1 MKLRYAHA
9 SPYARKVRVLI
20 REAGL
25 AGVDEIETVTSPV
38 ATADVLWAE
47 NPSGRIPVLLLA
59 DGTTLYDSRVITRYL
74 DSLHDQVKFYPA
86 TAPACWAVLRQEATA
101 EGLLDSAVNT
111 RYEMALRPEAMRWPE
126 WIQAQIGKIERALD
140 ALEGECQGFDDR
152 VTMAQIAFGAALGY
166 LDFRFAD
173 LDWRTPRPALTAWY
187 ADFCK
192 RPAMLETRPPAA

>member
-59 DGTTLYDSRVITRYL
+59 DGATLYDSRVITRYL
-74 DSLHDQVKFYPA
+74 DSLHAQVKFYPA
-86 TAPACWAVLRQEATA
+86 TVPACWAVLRQEATA

-111 RYEMALRPEAMRWPE
+111 RYEMALRPEAMRWPDG
-126 WIQAQIGKIERALD
+126 IQAQIGKIERALD
-140 ALEGECQGFDDR
+140 ALEGECQGFDDQI
-152 VTMAQIAFGAALGY
+152 TMAQIAFGAALGY

-173 LDWRTPRPALTAWY
+173 LDWRTARPALTAWY

>member
-25 AGVDEIETVTSPV
+25 AGVDEIETVTTPV
-38 ATADVLWAE
+38 ATAEALWAE

-59 DGTTLYDSRVITRYL
+59 DGATLFDSRVITRYL
-74 DSLHDQVKFYPA
+74 DSLHDQVKFYPT
-86 TAPACWAVLRQEATA
+86 TAPACWVVLRQEATA

-111 RYEMALRPEAMRWPE
+111 RYEMALRPAALRWND
-126 WIQAQIGKIERALD
+126 WIEAQIGKIKNTLD
-140 ALEGECQGFDDR
+140 AMERECRGFDDR
-152 VTMAQIAFGAALGY
+152 VTMARIAFGAALGY

-173 LDWRTPRPALTAWY
+173 LGWRAARPALAAWY
-187 ADFCK
+187 EGFSK
-192 RPAMLETRPPAA
+192 RPSMLETRPPAA